1 VTGVSIEHDYFG
13 VVDSTSSG
21 GLYWDDTLEVGDQF
35 VELVLTADDEDLVS
49 QASLDLA
56 AAMAQGLEAFDGR
69 AREALVAQLSER
81 QSATTTFIDRQV
93 DSRGE
98 DLQTLLDLMVD
109 NSGDIAIDVLKSL
122 QLLRVAIHPEAAQ
135 SGISSGDDAFA
146 TFDYAIDPDESDELL
161 IVSFGADGDV
171 IDVEDVPE

>member
-1 VTGVSIEHDYFG
+1 MSVEHDYFG
-13 VVDSTSSG
+13 VVESTDSG
-21 GLYWDDTLEVGDQF
+21 GLYWDDTIEVGDQF
-35 VELVLTADDEDLVS
+35 VELVLSADDEDLVS
-49 QASLDLA
+49 ASGLDLA

-81 QSATTTFIDRQV
+81 QSATTSFIDRQV

-122 QLLRVAIHPEAAQ
+122 QLLRVAIHPEHTQ
-135 SGISSGDDAFA
+135 GDDAFA
-146 TFDYAIDPDESDELL
+146 SFDYAIDPDESDELL

>member
-1 VTGVSIEHDYFG
+1 MSVEHDYFG
-13 VVDSTSSG
+13 VVESTSSG

-35 VELVLTADDEDLVS
+35 VELVLSAEDEDLVS
-49 QASLDLA
+49 ATGLDLA

-81 QSATTTFIDRQV
+81 QSATTNFIDRQV

-122 QLLRVAIHPEAAQ
+122 QPLRVAIHPENTQ
-135 SGISSGDDAFA
+135 GDDPFA
-146 TFDYAIDPDESDELL
+146 TFDYSIDPDESDELL
-161 IVSFGADGDV
+161 LVSFGADGDV

>member
-1 VTGVSIEHDYFG
+1 MSLEHDYFG

-35 VELVLTADDEDLVS
+35 VELVLSAEDEDLVS
-49 QASLDLA
+49 ESALDLA

-81 QSATTTFIDRQV
+81 QSATTNFIDRQV

-98 DLQTLLDLMVD
+98 ELQTLLDLMVD

-122 QLLRVAIHPEAAQ
+122 QLLRVVIHPEAVQLSGGQ
-135 SGISSGDDAFA
+135 SDDPFA
-146 TFDYAIDPDESDELL
+146 TFDYSIDPDESDELL

-171 IDVEDVPE
+171 IDVEDVPD

>member
-1 VTGVSIEHDYFG
+1 MSVEHDYFG
-13 VVDSTSSG
+13 VVGSTGGG

-35 VELVLTADDEDLVS
+35 VDLVLTAEDEDLVS
-49 QASLDLA
+49 ASSLDLA

-93 DSRGE
+93 DSKGE

-122 QLLRVAIHPEAAQ
+122 QLVRVVLHPEHTE
-135 SGISSGDDAFA
+135 GDDAFA

-161 IVSFGADGDV
+161 VVSFGADGDV

>member
-1 VTGVSIEHDYFG
+1 VSIEHDYFG
-13 VVDSTSSG
+13 IVDSTSGG

-35 VELVLTADDEDLVS
+35 VDLVLTAEDEDLVS
-49 QASLDLA
+49 TASLDLA

-93 DSRGE
+93 DSKGE

-122 QLLRVAIHPEAAQ
+122 QLLRVVISPEHVE
-135 SGISSGDDAFA
+135 GDDAFA
-146 TFDYAIDPDESDELL
+146 TFAYAIDPDESDELL

>member
-1 VTGVSIEHDYFG
+1 MSVEHEFFG
-13 VVDSTSSG
+13 VVESTSGG
-21 GLYWDDTLEVGDQF
+21 GLYWDDTIEVGDQF
-35 VELVLTADDEDLVS
+35 VELALLADDEDLVTDS
-49 QASLDLA
+49 ALDLA
-56 AAMAQGLEAFDGR
+56 AAMVNGLEAFDAR
-69 AREALVAQLSER
+69 ARDALVAELSER

-98 DLQTLLDLMVD
+98 DLQTLLGLMVD

-122 QLLRVAIHPEAAQ
+122 QLMRVELRPEAAQ
-135 SGISSGDDAFA
+135 LRSSSGDEAFA
-146 TFDYAIDPDESDELL
+146 RFDYSIDPDESDELL

>member
-1 VTGVSIEHDYFG
+1 MSVEHDYFG

-35 VELVLTADDEDLVS
+35 VDLVLSAEDEDLVS
-49 QASLDLA
+49 ESGLDLA

-93 DSRGE
+93 DSKGE

-122 QLLRVAIHPEAAQ
+122 QLLRVVIHPEHTQ
-135 SGISSGDDAFA
+135 GDDAFA

>member
-1 VTGVSIEHDYFG
+1 MSKEHDYFG
-13 VVDSTSSG
+13 IVDSTSTG
-21 GLYWDDTLEVGDQF
+21 GLYWDDALEVGDQF
-35 VELVLTADDEDLVS
+35 VDLVLTAEDEDLVS
-49 QASLDLA
+49 ESALDLA

-69 AREALVAQLSER
+69 AREALVAELSER

-93 DSRGE
+93 DNKGE

-122 QLLRVAIHPEAAQ
+122 QLLRVVLHPEHTE
-135 SGISSGDDAFA
+135 GDDAFA

-161 IVSFGADGDV
+161 VVSFGADGDV
-171 IDVEDVPE
+171 MDVEDVPE

>member
-1 VTGVSIEHDYFG
+1 MSKEHDYFG
-13 VVDSTSSG
+13 IVDSTSSG

-35 VELVLTADDEDLVS
+35 VDLVLTAEDEDLVS
-49 QASLDLA
+49 ESALDLA

-69 AREALVAQLSER
+69 AREALVAELSER

-122 QLLRVAIHPEAAQ
+122 QLLRVVLHPENTE
-135 SGISSGDDAFA
+135 GEDAFA

-161 IVSFGADGDV
+161 VVSFGADGDV
-171 IDVEDVPE
+171 MDVEDVPE

>member
-1 VTGVSIEHDYFG
+1 MSVEHDYFG
-13 VVDSTSSG
+13 IVDSTSSG

-35 VELVLTADDEDLVS
+35 VELVLSAEDEDLVS
-49 QASLDLA
+49 QNSLDLA
-56 AAMAQGLEAFDGR
+56 AAMAQGLEAFDGL

-93 DSRGE
+93 DSKGE

-122 QLLRVAIHPEAAQ
+122 QLLRVVIHPEHTE
-135 SGISSGDDAFA
+135 GDDPFA

-161 IVSFGADGDV
+161 VVSFGADGDV
-171 IDVEDVPE
+171 IDVEDVTE

>member
-1 VTGVSIEHDYFG
+1 MSVEHDYFG

-21 GLYWDDTLEVGDQF
+21 GLYWDDTIEVGDQV
-35 VELVLTADDEDLVS
+35 VELVLTAEDEDLVS
-49 QASLDLA
+49 ASALDLA

-69 AREALVAQLSER
+69 ARDALVAQLSER

-122 QLLRVAIHPEAAQ
+122 QLLRVVIHPEYTQ
-135 SGISSGDDAFA
+135 GDDAFA

-161 IVSFGADGDV
+161 VVSFGSDGDV
-171 IDVEDVPE
+171 IDVDDVAE